1 MLKISKVI
9 CTTIAATAIFSGT
22 AVTTA
27 LRSNNKN
34 ITPFVSITANAGTD
48 HTPIEGTCIRVNGWE
63 PIRKKKDKTSAIVW
77 SVRDQCVN
85 VDIVSGDYMY
95 VNYCG
100 HYGWI
105 CWNLRTDRS

>member
-48 HTPIEGTCIRVNGWE
+48 HEPIEGTCIRVNGWE
-63 PIRKKKDKTSAIVW
+63 PIRKKADKTSAIVW
-77 SVRDQCVN
+77 SVRDKCVN
-85 VDIVSGDYMY
+85 VDKVSGDYMY

-105 CWNLRTDRS
+105 CWNH